1 LDAPNEPRALPTQC
15 LEAILG
21 LARQVQRP
29 QSCLWSELDLSM
41 GQLKAVFALVG
52 DGPLS
57 VGHLAH
63 LLAISEPAASV
74 LVDRLEDAELAARE
88 RDPAD
93 KRKTRVVPTAKALAL
108 SERLLQVKEEHLGL
122 WLDRLADADL
132 RALLQGL
139 TALVS
144 AAAAESATPA
154 SASAASTSVAST
166 SVASTPAAST
176 SAASTSAASAPAS
189 PQAAR
194 DAVRA

>member
-1 LDAPNEPRALPTQC
+1 MDAPHEPRALPAQC
-15 LEAILG
+15 LDAILG
-21 LARQVQRP
+21 LARRVQRP
-29 QSCLWSELDLSM
+29 QACLWSELDLSM
-41 GQLKAVFALVG
+41 GQLKAVFAITG

-74 LVDRLEDAELAARE
+74 LVDRLQEADLAARE

-93 KRKTRVVPTAKALAL
+93 KRKTRVVPTAKAVAL
-108 SERLLQVKEEHLGL
+108 SERLLQVKEERLGL

-144 AAAAESATPA
+144 AAAAESAAPA
-154 SASAASTSVAST
+154 SGSALSASAA
-166 SVASTPAAST
+166 PAPS
-176 SAASTSAASAPAS
+176 S
-189 PQAAR
+189 PEAAR

>member
-1 LDAPNEPRALPTQC
+1 MDAPHEPRALPAQC

-29 QSCLWSELDLSM
+29 QACLWSELDLSM

-74 LVDRLEDAELAARE
+74 LADRLEDAELAARE

-93 KRKTRVVPTAKALAL
+93 RRKTLVVPTAKAVAL
-108 SERLLQVKEEHLGL
+108 SERLLQIKEEHLGL

-144 AAAAESATPA
+144 AAAAESAAPVSGSSLSAPAA
-154 SASAASTSVAST
+154 SASAASAPPS
-166 SVASTPAAST
+166 PEAAH
-176 SAASTSAASAPAS
+176 
-189 PQAAR
+189 
-194 DAVRA
+194 DGVRA

>member
-1 LDAPNEPRALPTQC
+1 LDAPYEPRALATEC
-15 LEAILG
+15 LEAMVG

-29 QSCLWSELDLSM
+29 QACLWSELELSM
-41 GQLKAVFALVG
+41 GQLKAVFALTG

-74 LVDRLEDAELAARE
+74 LVDRLQDAQLAARE

-93 KRKTRVVPTAKALAL
+93 KRKTRVVPTAKAVAL
-108 SERLLQVKEEHLGL
+108 SERLLQVKEERLGL

-139 TALVS
+139 TAL
-144 AAAAESATPA
+144 AAAAAPDT
-154 SASAASTSVAST
+154 AASDGPTA
-166 SVASTPAAST
+166 ALDAASH
-176 SAASTSAASAPAS
+176 
-189 PQAAR
+189 
-194 DAVRA
+194 AVTA

>member
-1 LDAPNEPRALPTQC
+1 MRFTAKETPLDAPHEPRALPAQC
-15 LEAILG
+15 LDAILG

-29 QSCLWSELDLSM
+29 QACLWSELDLSM

-57 VGHLAH
+57 VGHLAR

-74 LVDRLEDAELAARE
+74 LVDHLEDAELAARE

-93 KRKTRVVPTAKALAL
+93 RRKTLVVPTTKAVTL

-132 RALLQGL
+132 QALLQGL

-144 AAAAESATPA
+144 AAAAESAPSTTENAP
-154 SASAASTSVAST
+154 SASGA
-166 SVASTPAAST
+166 PAP
-176 SAASTSAASAPAS
+176 AASAPAS
-189 PQAAR
+189 PEVAR
-194 DAVRA
+194 GAVRA